1 MTDACRRIVPRYP
14 QPKFIK
20 FGKKC
25 RLVRPTRL
33 PNFVALPQEMSLR
46 YPMSKI
52 FAPGKVDHSLSNS
65 LNTCYAPMPLIM
77 SNFIAL
83 GRTKAL
89 QNFLHPQYFGAPGAL
104 YVKVHQFWQASPS
117 TKLSNLVAF
126 GDGLTD
132 KTHTKTVNDMFPHAY
147 HKAII
152 ITSNSSLLF

>member
-1 MTDACRRIVPRYP
+1 MHVAAQYRGTPNQSSLNSAKNVDWSDP
-14 QPKFIK
+14 QGCQISLRCH
-20 FGKKC
+20 KKC
-25 RLVRPTRL
+25 
-33 PNFVALPQEMSLR
+33 LR

-104 YVKVHQFWQASPS
+104 YAKVHQFWQASPS
-117 TKLSNLVAF
+117 TKLSNFVAF